1 MKSILKIK
9 DLFNIFKDTYIY
21 ALEEYLFFLYCFFL
35 VASSLMSA
43 C

>member
-21 ALEEYLFFLYCFFL
+21 ALEEYLSILFFL